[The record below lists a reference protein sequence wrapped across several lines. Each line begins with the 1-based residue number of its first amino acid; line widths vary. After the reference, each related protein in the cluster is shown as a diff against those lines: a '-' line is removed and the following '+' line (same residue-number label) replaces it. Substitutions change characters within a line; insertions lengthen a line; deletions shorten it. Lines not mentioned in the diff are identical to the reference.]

1 MYIRILKVPLS
12 SILSLIS
19 SEADARSKVGF
30 HFVYILYKYYFNIYE
45 KELNQKFHK
54 K

>member
-19 SEADARSKVGF
+19 SAADVRSKVGF
-30 HFVYILYKYYFNIYE
+30 HFVCIAYINTALTFME
-45 KELNQKFHK
+45 KIKPK
-54 K
+54 VS